1 MSDETPTTDEVL
13 RETLEALEM
22 PLPNGYQF
30 LRLGKSGADIL
41 LPLFAATRTAAL
53 EEAAGIAERRRP
65 EIGPHILD
73 TPYRRGLHDG
83 GTRTA
88 ESIRAEKDSTQ

>member
-1 MSDETPTTDEVL
+1 MSDYTLTTEVV
-13 RETLEALEM
+13 REVYAWRDGYPYEGAIDPQLEARFNRWL
-22 PLPNGYQF
+22 
-30 LRLGKSGADIL
+30 AVHD
-41 LPLFAATRTAAL
+41 AATRTAAL
-53 EEAAGIAERRRP
+53 EEAAVIAERRRP

-88 ESIRAEKDSTQ
+88 ESIRAAAVTQ